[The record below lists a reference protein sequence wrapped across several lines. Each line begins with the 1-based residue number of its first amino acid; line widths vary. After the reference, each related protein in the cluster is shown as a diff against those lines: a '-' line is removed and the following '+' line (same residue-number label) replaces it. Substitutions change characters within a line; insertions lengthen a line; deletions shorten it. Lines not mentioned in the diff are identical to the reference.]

1 MCRARKSLRPGA
13 NLCDL
18 AYIAGTMAATVSS
31 SSLAVSEW
39 IKSCSDLMNRCEHF
53 AAADIFSTR
62 QRILDFSAGRSSF
75 AVTNSG
81 RFIGY
86 DEAHARIGR
95 IDLRFL
101 SWNCEAKCETATFR
115 TPDHHV
121 VLHIPLRGEF
131 EASQG
136 ENWIK
141 VKPGDALVVSA
152 AGVLRRRWEGQCDL
166 LNLRIGR
173 EVVNL
178 AAFKSTEELGDQPLT
193 LIHLSQ
199 SLALARF
206 IETIIH
212 DLNSDHSTLSDAAAA
227 MHAERL
233 LSLLLLRSLGAH
245 DSASI
250 ADRSTRVAPYYVR
263 RAEQFVSEN
272 YMKPI
277 DIADLTAATGVSAR
291 TLYYGF
297 KQHRGASPKKY
308 LKGVRLLHARR
319 SLLEAQ
325 VRGGRVG
332 AVAASVGYD
341 NKSQFARD
349 YKEYFG
355 ENPTATLRG
364 MS

>member
-1 MCRARKSLRPGA
+1 
-13 NLCDL
+13 
-18 AYIAGTMAATVSS
+18 MAETLSS

-53 AAADIFSTR
+53 AAADILSTR

-86 DEAHARIGR
+86 GEAHARVGR

-178 AAFKSTEELGDQPLT
+178 AAFKSAKELCGQPLT
-193 LIHLSQ
+193 LIHLDQ

-212 DLNSDHSTLSDAAAA
+212 DLSSDHSTLSEPAAA

-245 DSASI
+245 DHRSI
-250 ADRSTRVAPYYVR
+250 ADRSTQVAPYYIR

-277 DIADLTAATGVSAR
+277 DIGDLTAATGVSAR

-308 LKGVRLLHARR
+308 LKGVRLLQARR

-325 VRGGRVG
+325 LRGGRV
-332 AVAASVGYD
+332 AEVAAAVGYE

-355 ENPTATLRG
+355 ESPTATLRG
-364 MS
+364 MR

>member
-1 MCRARKSLRPGA
+1 MTETLGA
-13 NLCDL
+13 
-18 AYIAGTMAATVSS
+18 
-31 SSLAVSEW
+31 SSLSVSEW
-39 IKSCSDLMNRCEHF
+39 IKSCSDLMNHCDHF
-53 AAADIFSTR
+53 AAADILSTR

-86 DEAHARIGR
+86 GEAHARVGR

-101 SWNCEAKCETATFR
+101 SWNCEATCETATFR

-136 ENWIK
+136 DDWIK

-152 AGVLRRRWEGQCDL
+152 AGILRRRWEGQCDL

-178 AAFKSTEELGDQPLT
+178 AAFKSAKEIGDQPLT
-193 LIHLSQ
+193 LIHLNQ

-212 DLNSDHSTLSDAAAA
+212 DLSSDHSTLSDAAAA

-233 LSLLLLRSLGAH
+233 LSLLLLRSLRKHEGRA
-245 DSASI
+245 I
-250 ADRSTRVAPYYVR
+250 ADRSRVAPYYVR

-277 DIADLTAATGVSAR
+277 GVADLATATGVSTR

-297 KQHRGASPKKY
+297 KQYRGASPKKY
-308 LKGVRLLHARR
+308 LKGVRLLRARR

-325 VRGGRVG
+325 VNGGRVG
-332 AVAASVGYD
+332 EVAAGVGYD

-355 ENPTATLRG
+355 ESPTATLRG
-364 MS
+364 LR

>member
-1 MCRARKSLRPGA
+1 M
-13 NLCDL
+13 
-18 AYIAGTMAATVSS
+18 TAALSS
-31 SSLAVSEW
+31 SSLSVSEW
-39 IKSCSDLMNRCEHF
+39 IKSCSDLMNHCEHF
-53 AAADIFSTR
+53 AAADILSTR

-86 DEAHARIGR
+86 DEAHARVGR

-136 ENWIK
+136 DNWIR

-152 AGVLRRRWEGQCDL
+152 AGILRRRWEGQCDL

-178 AAFKSTEELGDQPLT
+178 AAFKSAKDVLGDHPLT
-193 LIHLSQ
+193 LIHLDQ

-212 DLNSDHSTLSDAAAA
+212 DLSSDHSTLSDAAAA
-227 MHAERL
+227 SHAERL
-233 LSLLLLRSLGAH
+233 LSLLLLRSLRKH
-245 DSASI
+245 DGRAI
-250 ADRSTRVAPYYVR
+250 ADGSARVAPYYVR
-263 RAEQFVSEN
+263 RAEQFVLEN

-277 DIADLTAATGVSAR
+277 DIADLATATGVSPR

-297 KQHRGASPKKY
+297 KQYRGASPKKY
-308 LKGVRLLHARR
+308 LKGVRLLRARR
-319 SLLEAQ
+319 RLLEAQ
-325 VRGGRVG
+325 IQGGRVG
-332 AVAASVGYD
+332 HVAAAVGYD

-355 ENPTATLRG
+355 ESPTATLRG
-364 MS
+364 IR

>member
-1 MCRARKSLRPGA
+1 M
-13 NLCDL
+13 
-18 AYIAGTMAATVSS
+18 TAALSF
-31 SSLAVSEW
+31 SSLSVSEW
-39 IKSCSDLMNRCEHF
+39 IKSCSDLMNHCEHF
-53 AAADIFSTR
+53 AAADILSTR

-75 AVTNSG
+75 AVTNAG

-86 DEAHARIGR
+86 GEAHARIGR

-101 SWNCEAKCETATFR
+101 SWNCEAKCETVTFR

-136 ENWIK
+136 DDWIR

-152 AGVLRRRWEGQCDL
+152 AGVMRRRWEGQCDL

-178 AAFKSTEELGDQPLT
+178 AALKSAKDVLEEQPLT
-193 LIHLSQ
+193 LIHLDQ

-212 DLNSDHSTLSDAAAA
+212 DLGSGHSALSDAAAA
-227 MHAERL
+227 SHAERL
-233 LSLLLLRSLGAH
+233 LSLLLLRSLRKNDA
-245 DSASI
+245 I
-250 ADRSTRVAPYYVR
+250 ADRSAQVAPYYVR
-263 RAEQFVSEN
+263 RAEQYVADN
-272 YMKPI
+272 YMKPV
-277 DIADLTAATGVSAR
+277 DIADLETATGVSSR

-297 KQHRGASPKKY
+297 KQYRGASPMKY
-308 LKGVRLLHARR
+308 LKGVRLMRARR
-319 SLLEAQ
+319 RLLEAQ
-325 VRGGRVG
+325 IQGGRVG
-332 AVAASVGYD
+332 QVAAAVGYD

-355 ENPTATLRG
+355 ESPTATLRG
-364 MS
+364 MR

>member
-1 MCRARKSLRPGA
+1 
-13 NLCDL
+13 
-18 AYIAGTMAATVSS
+18 MAATLSS

-53 AAADIFSTR
+53 AAADILSTR

-86 DEAHARIGR
+86 DEAHARFGR

-178 AAFKSTEELGDQPLT
+178 AAFKSAEELGDQPLT
-193 LIHLSQ
+193 LIHLTQ

-212 DLNSDHSTLSDAAAA
+212 DLSSEHSTLSDAAAA

-233 LSLLLLRSLGAH
+233 LSLLLLRSLGAR

-277 DIADLTAATGVSAR
+277 DIAALTAATGVSAR

-308 LKGVRLLHARR
+308 LKGVRLLKARR

-332 AVAASVGYD
+332 EVAASVGYD

-364 MS
+364 TR

>member
-1 MCRARKSLRPGA
+1 MSAAVSPGP
-13 NLCDL
+13 
-18 AYIAGTMAATVSS
+18 I
-31 SSLAVSEW
+31 AVSEW

-53 AAADIFSTR
+53 AAADVLSTR

-75 AVTNSG
+75 AVADTG

-86 DEAHARIGR
+86 GEAHARIGR
-95 IDLRFL
+95 IELRFL
-101 SWNCEAKCETATFR
+101 SWNCETKCETATFR
-115 TPDHHV
+115 TPDHHM

-136 ENWIK
+136 ESWIK
-141 VKPGDALVVSA
+141 VKPGDALAVSS
-152 AGVLRRRWEGQCDL
+152 AGILRRRWEGQCDL

-178 AAFKSTEELGDQPLT
+178 AAYKADKEMGDQPLT
-193 LIHLSQ
+193 LIHLDQ

-212 DLNSDHSTLSDAAAA
+212 DLSSEHSTLSDAAAA
-227 MHAERL
+227 THVERI
-233 LSLLLLRSLGAH
+233 LSLLLLRSLRNH
-245 DSASI
+245 DRRAISDHSQ
-250 ADRSTRVAPYYVR
+250 VAPYYVR
-263 RAEQFVSEN
+263 RAEQFVADH

-277 DIADLTAATGVSAR
+277 DIDDLAAATGVSPR

-297 KQHRGASPKKY
+297 KQHRGASPAKY
-308 LKGVRLLHARR
+308 LKGVRLLRARR

-325 VRGGRVG
+325 MNGGRVG
-332 AVAASVGYD
+332 EVAASVGYA

-349 YKEYFG
+349 YKHYFG
-355 ENPTATLRG
+355 ESPTATLRG
-364 MS
+364 MR

>member
-1 MCRARKSLRPGA
+1 MSDAL
-13 NLCDL
+13 
-18 AYIAGTMAATVSS
+18 SS
-31 SSLAVSEW
+31 SSLSVSEW
-39 IKSCSDLMNRCEHF
+39 VKSCSDLMNRCEHF
-53 AAADIFSTR
+53 AAGDILSTR

-86 DEAHARIGR
+86 GEAHARVGR

-101 SWNCEAKCETATFR
+101 SWNCEATCETATFR

-136 ENWIK
+136 EDWIK
-141 VKPGDALVVSA
+141 VKPGDALVVSSP
-152 AGVLRRRWEGQCDL
+152 GVLRRRWEGQCDL

-178 AAFKSTEELGDQPLT
+178 AAFKSEKELGDHPLT
-193 LIHLSQ
+193 LIHLDQ

-212 DLNSDHSTLSDAAAA
+212 DLSSEHSTLSDAAAA

-233 LSLLLLRSLGAH
+233 LSLLLLRSLRKH
-245 DSASI
+245 DGRAI
-250 ADRSTRVAPYYVR
+250 ADRAQVAPYYVR
-263 RAEQFVSEN
+263 RAEQFASEN

-277 DIADLTAATGVSAR
+277 DIDDLAAATGVSSR

-308 LKGVRLLHARR
+308 LKCVRLLRARR
-319 SLLEAQ
+319 SLLASQ
-325 VRGGRVG
+325 SSLSR
-332 AVAASVGYD
+332 AAYRTRRNGSV
-341 NKSQFARD
+341 FR
-349 YKEYFG
+349 
-355 ENPTATLRG
+355 LL
-364 MS
+364 

>member
-1 MCRARKSLRPGA
+1 M
-13 NLCDL
+13 
-18 AYIAGTMAATVSS
+18 TAALSS
-31 SSLAVSEW
+31 NPLAVSEW

-53 AAADIFSTR
+53 AAADILSTR

-81 RFIGY
+81 RFLGF
-86 DEAHARIGR
+86 DEAHARVGR

-101 SWNCEAKCETATFR
+101 SWNCEARCETATFR

-121 VLHIPLRGEF
+121 VMHIPLRGEF

-141 VKPGDALVVSA
+141 VKPGDALVVSSP
-152 AGVLRRRWEGQCDL
+152 GVLRRRWEGQCDL

-173 EVVNL
+173 DVVNL
-178 AAFKSTEELGDQPLT
+178 AAFKSAKELGDQPLT
-193 LIHLSQ
+193 LIHLDQ

-212 DLNSDHSTLSDAAAA
+212 DLSSDHSALSDAAAA

-233 LSLLLLRSLGAH
+233 LSLLLLRSLRKDEGRA
-245 DSASI
+245 I
-250 ADRSTRVAPYYVR
+250 ADRSSQVAPYYVR

-277 DIADLTAATGVSAR
+277 DIADLAIATGVSSR

-297 KQHRGASPKKY
+297 KQHRGASPRKY
-308 LKGVRLLHARR
+308 LKGVRLLRARR

-325 VRGGRVG
+325 IRGGRVG
-332 AVAASVGYD
+332 EVAAAVGYH

-349 YKEYFG
+349 YKDYFG
-355 ENPTATLRG
+355 ESPTATLRG
-364 MS
+364 TR